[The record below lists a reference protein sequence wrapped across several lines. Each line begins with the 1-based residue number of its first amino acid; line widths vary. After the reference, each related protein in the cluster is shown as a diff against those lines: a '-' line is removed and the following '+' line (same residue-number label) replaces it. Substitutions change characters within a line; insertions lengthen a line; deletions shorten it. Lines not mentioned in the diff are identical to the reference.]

1 MYIYI
6 YAYIYIYNIY
16 AYICI
21 YIIYIYIYI
30 YIYITEGG
38 TNHLGFQ
45 SHLLPLNIN
54 TPTQTFTV
62 DKPI

>member
-1 MYIYI
+1 MYMYM
-6 YAYIYIYNIY
+6 
-16 AYICI
+16 
-21 YIIYIYIYI
+21 YIYIYI
-30 YIYITEGG
+30 YMCVIEGV

-45 SHLLPLNIN
+45 NHLLTLNIN